1 MILDRITIEN
11 FGVYG
16 GRQAADLSPVPERP
30 IILFG
35 GMNGGG
41 KTTLLDAIQLAFYG
55 SKARLSNRGRLPYRD
70 YLRDCIHRGADPGEG
85 AGLTLRY
92 RRFTNGESHDYEL
105 QRSWR
110 LGIKGIEETFRVL
123 CDGQP
128 DAILTEHWD
137 EAIAAFL
144 PVRLAHLF
152 FFDGE
157 QIKDLAEGNQTAEI
171 IGTAIKGLLGL
182 DLLERL
188 STDLK
193 VFERGIREKQRE
205 DGAEDETAR
214 QTRQAEGE
222 LAEIDRHLEEIG
234 LAEGAKTN
242 QANQLAKSLAERE
255 SEFKAA
261 GGDLYLRHTELEQ
274 QRSELSHAKAAAE
287 AELRALVAGP
297 LPLALVDDL
306 LDQVAD
312 QARRETQIRH
322 AQVLLEVLEE
332 RDRCVVQALV
342 QQPGG
347 TESLDPAAVDRL
359 NRLLAEDRRERS
371 GLAHEPFILDADDE
385 LPGRIQHLRTTLIP
399 DAQRQAKTLT
409 DRIAGLDEQL
419 GRIADELARVPARE
433 HIAAAQGALDQ
444 ARAAHEAKCAEI
456 ADLKLRRDTL
466 ICQQQTTLERIEHLG
481 LKALDTGLADDD
493 RQRMLKHSAR
503 VRSTLKQLHTRVVAR
518 HTGHIKSLML
528 ESFRSLLHKTD
539 LVSDLKV
546 DPETFATTL
555 TSADGR
561 PLPFERLSAGERQL
575 LATAMLWGLARASGR
590 PIPAIIDTPL
600 GRLDSSHRRHLVER
614 YFPNV
619 SHQVILLSTDQE
631 IVGPYH
637 AAIERFVARTYLLAP
652 STHGQTEVLPGYFNT
667 RTGDN
672 CLACTT

>member
-16 GRQAADLSPVPERP
+16 GRQEADLSPAPGRP

-157 QIKDLAEGNQTAEI
+157 QIKDLAEGNQAAEI
-171 IGTAIKGLLGL
+171 IGTAIEGLLGL

-193 VFERGIREKQRE
+193 VFERGIREEQRKG
-205 DGAEDETAR
+205 GAEDETAR
-214 QTRQAEGE
+214 QIRQAEGE

-234 LAEGAKTN
+234 LAEGAKVN
-242 QANQLAKSLAERE
+242 QANQLAKLLAERE

-261 GGDLYLRHTELEQ
+261 GGDLYLRHTELER

-287 AELRALVAGP
+287 EKLRDLVAGP

-306 LDQVAD
+306 LGQTAD
-312 QARRETQIRH
+312 QAGRETQIRH

-332 RDRCVVQALV
+332 RDRGVINALAR
-342 QQPGG
+342 PNG
-347 TESLDPAAVDRL
+347 TASLDPATFDRIE
-359 NRLLAEDRRERS
+359 RLLADDRRQRS
-371 GLAHEPFILDADDE
+371 GLALEPLILDADDQ
-385 LPGRIQHLRTTLIP
+385 LPASIQLLRTTLIP
-399 DAQRQAKTLT
+399 DAQCQAKALT
-409 DRIAGLDEQL
+409 DRIDGLNERL
-419 GRIADELARVPARE
+419 GRIADELIRVPARE

-444 ARAAHEAKCAEI
+444 ARDTHAAKCAEI
-456 ADLKLRRDTL
+456 TELQERRATLLRQHTAVK
-466 ICQQQTTLERIEHLG
+466 ERLGRLG
-481 LKALDTGLADDD
+481 LTDLDARHQDDD
-493 RQRMLKHSAR
+493 QQRMLKHSAR
-503 VRSTLKQLHTRVVAR
+503 VRDTLIRLRTRIVSR
-518 HTGHIKSLML
+518 HTERIESLML

-539 LVSDLKV
+539 LVSGLKV
-546 DPETFATTL
+546 DPSSFAATL
-555 TSADGR
+555 TGSDGH
-561 PLPFERLSAGERQL
+561 PLPFDRLSAGERQL

-590 PIPAIIDTPL
+590 PIPTIIDTPL

-614 YFPNV
+614 YFPHA
-619 SHQVILLSTDQE
+619 SHQVILLSTDEE
-631 IVGPYH
+631 IVGAYYESIAPY
-637 AAIERFVARTYLLAP
+637 VARSYFLGRERTR
-652 STHGQTEVLPGYFNT
+652 GITEILPGYFP
-667 RTGDN
+667 RHE
-672 CLACTT
+672 AAR

>member
-16 GRQAADLSPVPERP
+16 GRQEADLSPAPGRP

-70 YLRDCIHRGADPGEG
+70 YLRDCIHRGTDPSEG

-105 QRSWR
+105 QRHWR
-110 LGIKGIEETFRVL
+110 IGIKGVEETFRVL

-157 QIKDLAEGNQTAEI
+157 QIKDLAEGHQAAEI
-171 IGTAIKGLLGL
+171 IGTAIEGLLGL

-188 STDLK
+188 SADLK
-193 VFERGIREKQRE
+193 VFERGIREEQRKG
-205 DGAEDETAR
+205 GAEDETAR

-234 LAEGAKTN
+234 LAEGAKVN
-242 QANQLAKSLAERE
+242 QANRLAKVLAERE
-255 SEFKAA
+255 GEFKAA

-274 QRSELSHAKAAAE
+274 QRSELCQVKAAAE
-287 AELRALVAGP
+287 ADLRDLVAGP
-297 LPLALVDDL
+297 LPLTLVDDL
-306 LDQVAD
+306 LGQVAD

-332 RDRCVVQALV
+332 RDRSVIHALAR
-342 QQPGG
+342 PDG
-347 TESLDPAAVDRL
+347 TESLDPATF
-359 NRLLAEDRRERS
+359 NRIDHLLADDRRQRS
-371 GLAHEPFILDADDE
+371 GLAHEPLILDADDQ
-385 LPGRIQHLRTTLIP
+385 LPARIQHLRTTLIP
-399 DAQRQAKTLT
+399 NAQRQAKALT

-419 GRIADELARVPARE
+419 GRIADQLARVPARQ
-433 HIAAAQGALDQ
+433 HIAAAQGALEQ
-444 ARAAHEAKCAEI
+444 ARAAHAAKCAEI
-456 ADLKLRRDTL
+456 KGLQERRETLLRQHTAVK
-466 ICQQQTTLERIEHLG
+466 ERLAR
-481 LKALDTGLADDD
+481 LGLADLDARHQDD
-493 RQRMLKHSAR
+493 DQQRMLKHSAR
-503 VRSTLKQLHTRVVAR
+503 VRDTLVRLRTRIVTR
-518 HTGHIKSLML
+518 HTERIESLML

-539 LVSDLKV
+539 LVRGLKV
-546 DPETFATTL
+546 DPNSFAATL
-555 TSADGR
+555 TGSDGH
-561 PLPFERLSAGERQL
+561 PLSFDRLSAGERQL

-590 PIPAIIDTPL
+590 PIPTIIDTPL

-614 YFPNV
+614 YFPQA
-619 SHQVILLSTDQE
+619 SHQVILLSTDEE
-631 IVGPYH
+631 IVGTYYDSIAPY
-637 AAIERFVARTYLLAP
+637 VARSYFLGRERKP
-652 STHGQTEVLPGYFNT
+652 GITEILPGYFP
-667 RTGDN
+667 RYE
-672 CLACTT
+672 AAS

>member
-16 GRQAADLSPVPERP
+16 GRQEADLSPAPGRP

-92 RRFTNGESHDYEL
+92 RRFTNGESHNYEL
-105 QRSWR
+105 QRYWR
-110 LGIKGIEETFRVL
+110 LGIRGIEETFRVL
-123 CDGQP
+123 CDGEP

-137 EAIAAFL
+137 ETIAAFL

-171 IGTAIKGLLGL
+171 IGTAIEGLLGL

-193 VFERGIREKQRE
+193 VFERGIREEQRK
-205 DGAEDETAR
+205 DGTEDETAR
-214 QTRQAEGE
+214 QIRQAEGE

-234 LAEGAKTN
+234 LAEGAKVN
-242 QANQLAKSLAERE
+242 QANQLAKVLAERE
-255 SEFKAA
+255 GEFKVA

-274 QRSELSHAKAAAE
+274 QRSELNHAKAAAE
-287 AELRALVAGP
+287 ADLRDLVAGP

-306 LDQVAD
+306 LGQAAD
-312 QARRETQIRH
+312 QARRETQVRH
-322 AQVLLEVLEE
+322 AQVLLEALEE
-332 RDRCVVQALV
+332 RDHSVIHALA
-342 QQPGG
+342 QLEG
-347 TESLDPAAVDRL
+347 THSLPPTTLTRIDA
-359 NRLLAEDRRERS
+359 LLADDRRQRS
-371 GLAHEPFILDADDE
+371 GLAHEPLILDADDQ
-385 LPGRIQHLRTTLIP
+385 LPVRIQHLRTTLIP
-399 DAQRQAKTLT
+399 DAQCQAKTLT

-433 HIAAAQGALDQ
+433 HIAAAQDALDQ
-444 ARAAHEAKCAEI
+444 ARAAHAAKSAEI
-456 ADLKLRRDTL
+456 AGLQERRETLRR
-466 ICQQQTTLERIEHLG
+466 QHTTVKERLG
-481 LKALDTGLADDD
+481 RLGLADLDGRHEDD
-493 RQRMLKHSAR
+493 DKQRMLKHSAR
-503 VRSTLKQLHTRVVAR
+503 VRNTLTRLRTRIATR
-518 HTGHIKSLML
+518 HTGRIESLML

-539 LVSDLKV
+539 LVRGLQV
-546 DPETFATTL
+546 DPSSFAATL
-555 TSADGR
+555 TASDGH
-561 PLPFERLSAGERQL
+561 PLPFDRLSAGERQL

-590 PIPAIIDTPL
+590 PIPTIIDTPL

-614 YFPNV
+614 HFPHT
-619 SHQVILLSTDQE
+619 SHRCRSLALRRDATRPARQCSGGMRLQPSFSRTHNPEHALVQSA
-631 IVGPYH
+631 PYPSPW
-637 AAIERFVARTYLLAP
+637 ESAP
-652 STHGQTEVLPGYFNT
+652 C
-667 RTGDN
+667 R
-672 CLACTT
+672 